1 MRSIALVVAL
11 WLIPVVAT
19 AASPGDELNGKWQF
33 AAMELRGMQLPAEA
47 IGPLKLAV
55 LELGNGKLTIRAG
68 DRVLHEGQYT
78 VNAQASPKTI
88 EGNLTPQTRRRKK
101 APESSTG
108 IYEVE
113 GDVLR
118 VCIGAPGGG
127 RPPRTFTTA
136 GPGGGTTLL
145 VYQRVK

>member
-1 MRSIALVVAL
+1 MRLVAL
-11 WLIPVVAT
+11 FVVLWFIPLVAT
-19 AASPGDELNGKWQF
+19 AASPGDELNGKWQVT
-33 AAMELRGMQLPAEA
+33 AMELRGMQLPAES

-68 DRVLHEGQYT
+68 DRVLHEGQYKI
-78 VNAQASPKTI
+78 NAQASPKTI
-88 EGNLTPQTRRRKK
+88 EGNLTPQTRRDKQ
-101 APESSTG
+101 PETSTG

-118 VCIGAPGGG
+118 ICFGAPGGG
-127 RPPRTFTTA
+127 KPPKKFTTE
-136 GPGGGTTLL
+136 GPGGGSTLL